1 MNALLTVQVEKAD
14 YEDKVDQVL
23 RDYRRKSN
31 IKGFRQGNA
40 PMGMIKKMYY
50 VPVVADEVNK
60 LVSESLFEYLNK
72 EELRILGEPLPVK
85 EDANSFD
92 FEKDESFE
100 FKFELGLS
108 PEINIEITEKDKF
121 PWYNIKI
128 AKKEID
134 EYKDNVAKRH
144 GEFISVDKAG
154 DDELIKGDLIKVDKD
169 GNAIDDGISV
179 EDASM
184 SLDMMKD
191 SDQKMLFSGASKGDE
206 IIFDVKKAYPNDA
219 ELASL
224 LQIDKSEIPMI
235 DGAFKVIIKD
245 VQKFEKANIDQAL
258 FDKIYGEGEVKSEEE
273 FVEKLKEEM
282 KIQYDRDSDYRF
294 GIDARENLIKRA
306 KLDLPVE
313 FLKKWL
319 VQANENTTMEKVEE
333 EFDNI
338 EDDFRWQ
345 LIKDHLFKKYEIS
358 ATEEEV
364 MDSAK
369 EVARMQYAQY
379 GIQDIPDEYLEN
391 FAREML
397 TKKDEARNIRE
408 RKLEE
413 KLFTFIKNTAK
424 VDEKEISVEKFR
436 KLFDKQ

>member
-1 MNALLTVQVEKAD
+1 
-14 YEDKVDQVL
+14 
-23 RDYRRKSN
+23 
-31 IKGFRQGNA
+31 
-40 PMGMIKKMYY
+40 
-50 VPVVADEVNK
+50 
-60 LVSESLFEYLNK
+60 
-72 EELRILGEPLPVK
+72 
-85 EDANSFD
+85 
-92 FEKDESFE
+92 
-100 FKFELGLS
+100 
-108 PEINIEITEKDKF
+108 
-121 PWYNIKI
+121 
-128 AKKEID
+128 
-134 EYKDNVAKRH
+134 
-144 GEFISVDKAG
+144 
-154 DDELIKGDLIKVDKD
+154 
-169 GNAIDDGISV
+169 
-179 EDASM
+179 
-184 SLDMMKD
+184 
-191 SDQKMLFSGASKGDE
+191 
-206 IIFDVKKAYPNDA
+206 KAYPNDA